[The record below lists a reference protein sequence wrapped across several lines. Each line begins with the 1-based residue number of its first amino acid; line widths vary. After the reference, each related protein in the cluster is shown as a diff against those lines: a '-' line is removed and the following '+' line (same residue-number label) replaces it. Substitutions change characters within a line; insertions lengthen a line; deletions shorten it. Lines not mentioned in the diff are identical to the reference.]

1 MKRNIIFPILI
12 ALVLLSSCNGYI
24 VDNPKSTSAE
34 QNNTVTTHFE
44 DCSVQEETMTLS
56 EVHNTQENPTNITN
70 STKAENDVST
80 TKKQNKDKP
89 SEEPP
94 YASYF
99 TFKQLKDLKNACET
113 MNDEELNKFITDS
126 RNLWGSSIH
135 NRETALTTLEAIENT
150 TIVLLDGDK
159 SNFYEIHYHDERFYI
174 TQPVIMSETKNL
186 VCTYYTNLSEENV
199 KTHHEN
205 TEYITYL
212 TDVSANGVTANVY
225 LFPNGDVDEFYAEM
239 FVDGTRI
246 SYRVTEEQTIEE
258 FEADFARL
266 EFVKIGDLLNE

>member
-1 MKRNIIFPILI
+1 MKKNIIFPILI
-12 ALVLLSSCNGYI
+12 ALVLLSSCDNYV
-24 VDNPKSTSAE
+24 VDQPKSTSTE
-34 QNNTVTTHFE
+34 QRNTSTSHYE
-44 DCSVQEETMTLS
+44 DYSVQEETITLS
-56 EVHNTQENPTNITN
+56 KVHNTQENSYNILNT
-70 STKAENDVST
+70 TKTETSVST
-80 TKKQNKDKP
+80 TEKQNKDAAN
-89 SEEPP
+89 EEPP

-99 TFKQLKDLKNACET
+99 TFKQLKEFKNACET
-113 MNDEELNKFITDS
+113 MNDEELNQYITDS

-135 NRETALTTLEAIENT
+135 NRETALSTLDAIENT

-186 VCTYYTNLSEENV
+186 VCTYYTNLSEENI

-205 TEYITYL
+205 TEYITYF
-212 TDVSANGVTANVY
+212 TDVTANGVTANVY
-225 LFPNGDVDEFYAEM
+225 ISPNGDVDEFYAEM

-246 SYRVTEEQTIEE
+246 TYRVTEEQTIEE